1 MVELNSATAFFQNI
15 QGGGDMKVLIAIDSF
30 KGSIS
35 SIEGSE
41 AIAEGV
47 RAAYENAHIVALPLA
62 DGGEGTV
69 ETLVRATGGELIEVQ
84 VTGPLNG
91 IVKAVYGILGDKK
104 TAVIE
109 VAAACGLPLVPEGQ
123 RNPLLTTTY
132 GVGELIVDAIEKGC
146 THFVIGLGG
155 SATND
160 AGVGMLQALGF
171 RFMDSEQKEICR
183 GGQGLKN
190 IREINTE
197 SIHTELINTT
207 FNIAC
212 DVNNPLYGPNG
223 AAYIFGPQKGAS
235 DEMIKELDQ
244 GLKHFADVVLS
255 HLDGDIH
262 NIKGAGAAGG
272 LGAAFAGFL
281 HAELKSGIDLVLEHV
296 KMEEHMQGVDFV
308 ITGEGKLDGQ
318 TSMGKAPFGVAQL
331 AKKNGIPV
339 IALAGGVTEE
349 TKNLNTHGITSYFS
363 IMNAPM
369 SLEEAVKVDTSFFNL
384 KSTTE
389 QLFRLIRAVR

>member
-1 MVELNSATAFFQNI
+1 
-15 QGGGDMKVLIAIDSF
+15 MKVLIAIDSF

-47 RAAYENAHIVALPLA
+47 RAVYENAHIVTLPLA

-69 ETLVRATGGELIEVQ
+69 DTLVQATGGELVETR
-84 VTGPLNG
+84 VTGPLNEK
-91 IVKAVYGILGDKK
+91 IIAVYGILGDKK

-109 VAAACGLPLVPEGQ
+109 VAAACGLPLVPKGQ

-132 GVGELIVDAIEKGC
+132 GVGELIVDAIENGC
-146 THFVIGLGG
+146 NNFVVGLGG

-171 RFMDSEQKEICR
+171 RFIDSEQKEVSR

-190 IREINTE
+190 ICEINTE
-197 SIHTELINTT
+197 NIHPALINTT

-212 DVNNPLYGPNG
+212 DVNNPLYGLNG
-223 AAYIFGPQKGAS
+223 ATYIFGPQKGAS
-235 DEMIKELDQ
+235 DKMAKELDQ
-244 GLKHFADVVLS
+244 GLKHFAEVVLFK
-255 HLDGDIH
+255 LGRDIH

-281 HAELKSGIDLVLEHV
+281 HAELKSGIDLILEHV
-296 KMEEHMQGVDFV
+296 KMEKHMSDVDFV

-339 IALAGGVTEE
+339 IALAGGVTKE
-349 TKNLNTHGITSYFS
+349 TRSLNDHGVTSYFS

-369 SLEEAVKVDTSFFNL
+369 SLEDAVNVETTYSNL